1 MATLLGALWGL
12 GHSTGQLILGLAMIA
27 LKDRFDQLVPMLSRW
42 GGTTVGLTLL
52 WIGLMGLYE
61 GLHEDPQTME
71 ISETVPTLEL
81 QTQVATAGP
90 GPSATVSQRQGPGWF
105 TFITGVVYGLQPD
118 ALFVIVPALA
128 LPTKAAAAA
137 YILMFV
143 IGTVT
148 AMGGYTAV
156 IGATSRAVRQR
167 SAGITS
173 HLSTIASSV
182 AVLVGASILASCW
195 GVHIPIISSL
205 FG

>member
-1 MATLLGALWGL
+1 M
-12 GHSTGQLILGLAMIA
+12 
-27 LKDRFDQLVPMLSRW
+27 
-42 GGTTVGLTLL
+42 
-52 WIGLMGLYE
+52 
-61 GLHEDPQTME
+61 
-71 ISETVPTLEL
+71 
-81 QTQVATAGP
+81 ATAGP

-156 IGATSRAVRQR
+156 IGALPPHPIPPTCLTVSCVVLLLLQGPPCLLVHYVIWEHCQSTSKVQA
-167 SAGITS
+167 
-173 HLSTIASSV
+173 
-182 AVLVGASILASCW
+182 
-195 GVHIPIISSL
+195 
-205 FG
+205 